1 MLHSVS
7 LSMEGAPL
15 TCYMPKAN
23 FILLVC
29 RCGLLENVCIKTG
42 LGCDNKSVFLLC
54 HNGLSGLEMHH
65 AIKGVGTD
73 PSLRTML

>member
-23 FILLVC
+23 VILLVC
-29 RCGLLENVCIKTG
+29 RGGLLENVCIKTG

-54 HNGLSGLEMHH
+54 HNGLSGLGDAPCHQR
-65 AIKGVGTD
+65 
-73 PSLRTML
+73 SWY